1 MTKHLRIS
9 KMSIEAYNYDNY
21 IKMKHKLNN
30 AELYFSH
37 LENIFNI
44 LNRVGSKGSDS
55 QSIYYFNG
63 VDSGIYAEGNIEF
76 GN

>member
-1 MTKHLRIS
+1 
-9 KMSIEAYNYDNY
+9 
-21 IKMKHKLNN
+21 
-30 AELYFSH
+30 
-37 LENIFNI
+37 LENIFSV

-76 GN
+76 AN

>member
-1 MTKHLRIS
+1 MCIDP
-9 KMSIEAYNYDNY
+9 YNFDNY
-21 IKMKHKLNN
+21 IKMKQKLNN
-30 AELYFSH
+30 ADLYFSH
-37 LENIFNI
+37 LENIFSV

-63 VDSGIYAEGNIEF
+63 IESGIYAEGNIEF